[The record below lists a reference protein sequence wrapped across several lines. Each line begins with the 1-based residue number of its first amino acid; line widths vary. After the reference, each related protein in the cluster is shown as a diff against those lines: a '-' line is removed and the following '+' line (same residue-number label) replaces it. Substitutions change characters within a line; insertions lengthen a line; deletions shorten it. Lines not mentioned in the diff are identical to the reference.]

1 MSNLHADD
9 AGHWR
14 LRAEHAREQAGNMLD
29 AAAREEM
36 LRIASYYER
45 LARQAQD
52 RTGPRAKRGNP
63 GTEAE

>member
-1 MSNLHADD
+1 MTNLHADD

-14 LRAEHAREQAGNMLD
+14 QRAAHARAQAGNMHD

-36 LRIASYYER
+36 LRIAAYYER

-52 RTGPRAKRGNP
+52 RAAPPAKRGKP
-63 GTEAE
+63 ATETE